1 MNKTAFDLHAPAN
14 LEPRIAARQLYW
26 QGWRITDIARH
37 LGVNPNS
44 VYSWKNRENWDGG
57 TPMQRVNAS
66 AEIRLHA
73 LINQPKKSDAD
84 YKEIKHLTDLIN
96 GYPNA
101 RKKDRQPENEPP
113 PFDDYTIPTIDNPP
127 REIKEKKQSKSNSKK
142 EYNIQNLNNKKSCI

>member
-66 AEIRLHA
+66 AEIRLHM

-101 RKKDRQPENEPP
+101 RKKDRQ
-113 PFDDYTIPTIDNPP
+113 DPP
-127 REIKEKKQSKSNSKK
+127 RDMARGAV
-142 EYNIQNLNNKKSCI
+142 